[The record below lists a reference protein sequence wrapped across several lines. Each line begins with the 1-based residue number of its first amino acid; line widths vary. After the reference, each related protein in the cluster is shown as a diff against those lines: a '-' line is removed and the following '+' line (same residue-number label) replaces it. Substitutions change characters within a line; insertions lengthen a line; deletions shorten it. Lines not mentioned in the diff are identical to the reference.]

1 MKQVQVQLRVPK
13 TMAAELDRWVR
24 QGRFAS
30 RSDAIKTILSLYEER
45 QHTRQFARMLY
56 QRSKE
61 ARENPAKLVLLD
73 A

>member
-13 TMAAELDRWVR
+13 KTAAELDRWVR

-45 QHTRQFARMLY
+45 QRTRQFARMLY

-61 ARENPAKLVLLD
+61 AREKPAKLVPLD